1 MTPIAA
7 YFIFTA
13 DEQQRAVAAAHEI
26 SPRRARPS
34 LFDRVRAVAAAMRPR
49 PSLTRP
55 T

>member
-13 DEQQRAVAAAHEI
+13 DEQQRAAAAAHEI
-26 SPRRARPS
+26 SARRARPS
-34 LFDRVRAVAAAMRPR
+34 LFDRVRAVASSLRPR

-55 T
+55 A